1 LSDWS
6 FAQHD
11 EAEQLAKLEHFSVI
25 KQTPHGDREILIAVY
40 EYHTPQDPAMKFVAR
55 ANQSLY
61 QKTAPVVPIG
71 WGNNRLSALS
81 ACLAM
86 IRKFPFEE

>member
-6 FAQHD
+6 FAQQ
-11 EAEQLAKLEHFSVI
+11 EPEEQLAKLEHFSVI
-25 KQTPHGDREILIAVY
+25 KKTASGDREIRIALY
-40 EYHTPQDPAMKFVAR
+40 EYETPQEPAMKFVAR
-55 ANQSLY
+55 ADQPLY

-71 WGNNRLSALS
+71 WGNNRLTALS
-81 ACLAM
+81 ACLSM

>member
-6 FAQHD
+6 FAQKD
-11 EAEQLAKLEHFSVI
+11 EQEQLAKLEHFSVL
-25 KQTPHGDREILIAVY
+25 KKAASGDKEILIALY
-40 EYHTPQDPAMKFVAR
+40 EYITPNDPAMKFVAK
-55 ANQSLY
+55 ADQPLY

-71 WGNNRLSALS
+71 WGNNRLQALS

-86 IRKFPFEE
+86 IRKFPYEE